1 MFHSLFTL
9 LPHHP
14 HPAHLAPSPLSDHL
28 HARPQQAA
36 HRQVQGGG
44 TPENPPKI
52 ASKSAKI
59 TK

>member
-36 HRQVQGGG
+36 DRQVQGGG
-44 TPENPPKI
+44 APENHLMI
-52 ASKSAKI
+52 EG
-59 TK
+59 